1 MWKSA
6 PAAFALL
13 LSFATAACLPP
24 RSAAIAEPASAL
36 NTGTGDDTS
45 DAYEFVPVPVAAAS
59 LLGCNG
65 LGAVSAPPVC
75 QVALP
80 SAEEDSAF
88 RAEGRRLENHGLEQC
103 RVLGGAV
110 SRSVP
115 TARMYRKALIR
126 NVDGRRWY
134 GVGHAYALGDAWL
147 VRVARR
153 LDDLNG
159 RTLDEMK
166 RTLRHEVSHTL
177 GATENSRG
185 EWTAD
190 DYTNGCA

>member
-1 MWKSA
+1 M
-6 PAAFALL
+6 
-13 LSFATAACLPP
+13 AACLPP
-24 RSAAIAEPASAL
+24 RSAAIGKPASAL
-36 NTGTGDDTS
+36 NAGTGDDTS

-65 LGAVSAPPVC
+65 REAVSAPPVC

-88 RAEGRRLENHGLEQC
+88 RAEGRRLESHGLERC

-115 TARMYRKALIR
+115 TVRMYRKALIR

-134 GVGHAYALGDAWL
+134 GVGHAYALGDVWL

-153 LDDLNG
+153 LDDVNG

-190 DYTNGCA
+190 DYANGCA